1 MNKLFATWH
10 SSVDD
15 DVDVADQPEVD
26 VAQLLA
32 RVHDHLVEIPEL
44 AHARHLVEIALD
56 DVLAWFDG
64 AVALR
69 VVRSTSSAGTR

>member
-10 SSVDD
+10 SAD
-15 DVDVADQPEVD
+15 DVDVTDQPELD
-26 VAQLLA
+26 VAEMLA
-32 RVHDHLVEIPEL
+32 RVHDDLAEIPEL
-44 AHARHLVEIALD
+44 GHARHLVEIALD

>member
-10 SSVDD
+10 NPA
-15 DVDVADQPEVD
+15 DVDVAAHPELD
-26 VAQLLA
+26 VAELLA

-44 AHARHLVEIALD
+44 GHARHLVEIALD

-64 AVALR
+64 AVTLR
-69 VVRSTSSAGTR
+69 AVRSTSSAGTR